1 MDNSQPITLRQL
13 ATLVAKQLQN
23 PLLQNRWVTADL
35 SDVGVKGGHCYL
47 ELIEKDDAG
56 ATVAR
61 IRGMIWANNYSRIS
75 ANFQAV
81 TGGKIQSGIKVMLC
95 VSVNYHAQ
103 YGMSV
108 VINDINPE
116 FTLGD
121 MERRRREILARLK
134 AEGVDNMNKS
144 LAIST
149 PVPQRIAVI
158 SSDSAAGYGDF
169 MNQLNNNPRGYKF
182 YTCLFRATMQGRD
195 TSPTIIAALMRIAEH
210 IDLFDCVVII
220 RGGGATGDLNSFD
233 DYDLANNV
241 AQFTLPII
249 TGIGHERDNTVLDY
263 ISWLRVKTPTAA
275 AEWLIAQADKMMNS
289 VEQLSKSVVLNAREY
304 LSSQKEQM
312 AYLSTTIPH
321 TAQSLLDNAR
331 ATLQRYAI
339 SIPANARTRVST
351 SLASLDHIADTIRSA
366 TAQRVAMARLEIE
379 RLDSCVEI
387 LNPRNTLNRGYAL
400 IRKNGKFITSS
411 DQLEPGD
418 EIVTNLKSGTVRS
431 IVKQI
436 KH

>member
-241 AQFTLPII
+241 AQFPLPII

-263 ISWLRVKTPTAA
+263 ISWFRVKTPTAA

-289 VEQLSKSVVLNAREY
+289 V
-304 LSSQKEQM
+304 
-312 AYLSTTIPH
+312 
-321 TAQSLLDNAR
+321 
-331 ATLQRYAI
+331 
-339 SIPANARTRVST
+339 
-351 SLASLDHIADTIRSA
+351 
-366 TAQRVAMARLEIE
+366 
-379 RLDSCVEI
+379 
-387 LNPRNTLNRGYAL
+387 
-400 IRKNGKFITSS
+400 
-411 DQLEPGD
+411 
-418 EIVTNLKSGTVRS
+418 
-431 IVKQI
+431 
-436 KH
+436 

>member
-158 SSDSAAGYGDF
+158 SSDSAA
-169 MNQLNNNPRGYKF
+169 
-182 YTCLFRATMQGRD
+182 
-195 TSPTIIAALMRIAEH
+195 
-210 IDLFDCVVII
+210 
-220 RGGGATGDLNSFD
+220 
-233 DYDLANNV
+233 
-241 AQFTLPII
+241 
-249 TGIGHERDNTVLDY
+249 
-263 ISWLRVKTPTAA
+263 
-275 AEWLIAQADKMMNS
+275 
-289 VEQLSKSVVLNAREY
+289 
-304 LSSQKEQM
+304 
-312 AYLSTTIPH
+312 
-321 TAQSLLDNAR
+321 
-331 ATLQRYAI
+331 
-339 SIPANARTRVST
+339 
-351 SLASLDHIADTIRSA
+351 
-366 TAQRVAMARLEIE
+366 
-379 RLDSCVEI
+379 
-387 LNPRNTLNRGYAL
+387 
-400 IRKNGKFITSS
+400 
-411 DQLEPGD
+411 
-418 EIVTNLKSGTVRS
+418 
-431 IVKQI
+431 
-436 KH
+436 